1 MSPTEPAA
9 VETVGLGKHFGD
21 QWVLRDFSMKVAPGE
36 ILGLVGENGS
46 GKSTL
51 VKILSGVHSPDAG
64 QVLLAGEELSPHSGG
79 VAVIHQ
85 DLGLSEDMS
94 VLENLGISSGY
105 GARLFAPIS
114 FRSERRLCRELLD
127 SLGSD
132 LRLDTLVADLTPA
145 ARSAIAVA
153 RSSRAL
159 AAEGRCRLLILD
171 EPTAYLGRQ
180 DADRVL
186 ALVRAAADG
195 GVGVIFISHDLDE
208 VARTCDRIVVIR
220 DGLLVDEMDQA
231 SVTTD
236 RVIESMLGRPLDR
249 FYPAPEGRSGDPI
262 LSFDHVTGGMV
273 RDVSL
278 DLKKGEI
285 LGVTGLVGSG
295 YEDLPYLL
303 AGLIPATSG
312 AALLDGRQVLGVGI
326 KALLELGV
334 AIVPAN
340 RQRDGGWMD
349 GSAQEN
355 VSLLRLGT
363 FFRWPSLRSGL
374 ERDDSLARMRQF
386 DVRPLAPNRK
396 LGTFSGGNQQKLVLA
411 KWFSLSPRVMLL
423 AEPTQGVDAGA
434 RRDILE
440 LVAEAARQGN
450 AVAIFSSDSE
460 QLAEVCDRIAIIVNG
475 ELRYILPGSD
485 ATESS
490 IVALAQA

>member
-1 MSPTEPAA
+1 MSPTKPAA
-9 VETVGLGKHFGD
+9 VETVGLGKQFNG
-21 QWVLRDFSMKVAPGE
+21 QWVLRDFSLKVSPGE
-36 ILGLVGENGS
+36 VLGLVGENGS

-64 QVLLAGEELSPHSGG
+64 QVLLAGEEVSPHSAG

-94 VLENLGISSGY
+94 VMENLGISSGY

-114 FRSERRLCRELLD
+114 FRSERRRCQELLKN
-127 SLGSD
+127 LGSQ

-159 AAEGRCRLLILD
+159 GAEGRCRLLILD

-186 ALVRAAADG
+186 TLVRAAAEG

-208 VARTCDRIVVIR
+208 VARACDRIVVIR
-220 DGLLVDEMDQA
+220 DGLLVDDMDRA
-231 SVTTD
+231 SATTD

-249 FYPAPEGRSGDPI
+249 FYPAPEGRSGDTI
-262 LSFDHVTGGMV
+262 LTLDHVTGGHV

-278 DLKKGEI
+278 DVKRGEV
-285 LGVTGLVGSG
+285 LGITGLVGSG

-303 AGLIPATSG
+303 AGLIPSASG
-312 AALLDGRQVLGVGI
+312 DALLDGRHVLGIGI
-326 KALLELGV
+326 KALLKLGV

-355 VSLLRLGT
+355 VSLLRIRS
-363 FFRWPSLRSGL
+363 FFRWPSLRPRL
-374 ERDDSLARMRQF
+374 EKADSLAKMKQF
-386 DVRPLAPNRK
+386 GVRPLAPNRK
-396 LGTFSGGNQQKLVLA
+396 LGAFSGGNQQKLVMA
-411 KWFSLSPRVMLL
+411 KWLSLSPRVMLL
-423 AEPTQGVDAGA
+423 DEPTQGVDAGA

-450 AVAIFSSDSE
+450 AVAIFSSDCE

-475 ELRYILPGSD
+475 ELRYILPGSE
-485 ATESS
+485 ATESR